1 MRSLRPRFWLGA
13 RRFTA
18 TALLTAALFG
28 TAAIGVAGSQ
38 VLAQASTNYKT
49 VISGDAQEIREALNR
64 ARAAAATARQ
74 RGALLD
80 RRARSATMAA
90 ERTANEAAALAANIQ
105 EAEAGVA
112 IGTARLALIDA
123 ERRVLRERLAK
134 RQKPLVLSLIHI

>member
-1 MRSLRPRFWLGA
+1 MLPA
-13 RRFTA
+13 
-18 TALLTAALFG
+18 AALFG

-49 VISGDAQEIREALNR
+49 AISGDAQEIREALNR

-90 ERTANEAAALAANIQ
+90 ERTANEAAAVSYTHLTLPTIYS
-105 EAEAGVA
+105 V
-112 IGTARLALIDA
+112 
-123 ERRVLRERLAK
+123 
-134 RQKPLVLSLIHI
+134 